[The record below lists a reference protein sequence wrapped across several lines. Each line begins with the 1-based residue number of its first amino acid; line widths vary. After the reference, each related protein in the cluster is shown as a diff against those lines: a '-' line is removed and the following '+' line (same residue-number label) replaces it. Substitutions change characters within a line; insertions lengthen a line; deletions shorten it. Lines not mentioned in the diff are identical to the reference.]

1 MSFHLKSFSF
11 TLKYTSK
18 IDVKIFFSFI
28 LQKDYYFQLICK
40 WYAEAVKLV
49 YINIQL
55 LQYHVWN
62 HFKLKCLGTLVE
74 NQ

>member
-11 TLKYTSK
+11 TLKC
-18 IDVKIFFSFI
+18 IPARLMLKIFSSFI

-55 LQYHVWN
+55 LQYHV
-62 HFKLKCLGTLVE
+62 
-74 NQ
+74 